1 MGYLTVRR
9 ALTLRIV
16 ISASRVISVS
26 ASIACICRLTAAPA
40 EPRRRATDAQ
50 GRKSIDTPSKI
61 LFGRRRLAGLAG
73 IGQAR
78 AERRFYGRSRHSSE
92 GVSTRRSCY
101 GNATCLLALLARAN
115 WPPRITNDLNS
126 ASPPE
131 TTSTYSSLP
140 SHRWT
145 SLCRPSLKGEC

>member
-1 MGYLTVRR
+1 MRR
-9 ALTLRIV
+9 A
-16 ISASRVISVS
+16 
-26 ASIACICRLTAAPA
+26 
-40 EPRRRATDAQ
+40 
-50 GRKSIDTPSKI
+50 KSIDTPSKI

-115 WPPRITNDLNS
+115 WPPRVTNDLNS

-140 SHRWT
+140 PRQMDIALPAVVKGGVLGTAGRSTTCGASLPAST
-145 SLCRPSLKGEC
+145 STTYNVAGSLHCAIGRQRRHAPENR